1 MHAHT
6 ERQAESEIVIVTYID
21 IVRVNLI
28 WAKNNFGSSNLGQS
42 TRPGSITFGTFL
54 IGPI

>member
-6 ERQAESEIVIVTYID
+6 ERQTESEIVIVTYID